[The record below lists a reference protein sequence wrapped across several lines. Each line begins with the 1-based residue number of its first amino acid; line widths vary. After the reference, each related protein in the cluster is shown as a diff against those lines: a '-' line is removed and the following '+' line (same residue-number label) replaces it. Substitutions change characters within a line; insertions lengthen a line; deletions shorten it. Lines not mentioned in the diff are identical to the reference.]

1 MQQTQSTTKMKVSMI
16 KAFSDNYIWAVSSL
30 ESKHIALVDPGD
42 AQVCIDF
49 IEQQQL
55 QLSTILITHHHA
67 DHVGG
72 INKLVEYCKAKQWP
86 LTIYGPESE
95 NIPHCDVALNESHSV
110 KLSDLDLEFKVIDLP
125 GCSKVHQNKC
135 CHR

>member
-42 AQVCIDF
+42 AQECIDF

-55 QLSTILITHHHA
+55 QLSTI
-67 DHVGG
+67 
-72 INKLVEYCKAKQWP
+72 
-86 LTIYGPESE
+86 
-95 NIPHCDVALNESHSV
+95 
-110 KLSDLDLEFKVIDLP
+110 F
-125 GCSKVHQNKC
+125 
-135 CHR
+135 